1 MVTLFMMMRMTKH
14 SNRCFTPVSIFV
26 NAAITL
32 VIAAFLPCTG
42 SAQFV
47 FEDVTESTKI
57 YQSCNPA
64 GDIGSGVVVLDL
76 NNDGWE
82 DLYLPGNVT
91 GDRLFENQKDGT
103 FKEVTFGTTK
113 DSAFFKHNNFNSY
126 TNGGVAFDYNKDG
139 YVDIFEA
146 CRRRDLLWKNNANGT
161 FSNYSQPA
169 NIVAPF
175 EENNSNS
182 ATFGDFDGD
191 GDNDIYVARWVNEMN
206 AVLDS
211 NGNSHYVFSGFPNH
225 FYVNNS
231 NGTFTESGKLYSI
244 ADSGTT
250 NTTVMF
256 DYDKDGDLD
265 IFTGNDFGMNVSQNH
280 VYQNQLAQTGIAT
293 FTNVAPQIG
302 LNVGIFNMTLSPND
316 YDADGDFD
324 VHQTSIGGEYLM
336 KNNNGIFT
344 NVAQQ
349 IGFPPLLDQQIESIP
364 TVTWTALFSDFDNDG
379 REDAFIVHGYTK
391 SIIETRTSQEF
402 DTSRFYH
409 QQADGTFKDITL
421 THGVV
426 TNVRGRGAAYMDFDH
441 DGRLDI
447 IFGSLGRT
455 PGVFTSDYRVFRN
468 VTPITSDRN
477 WLQIKGIAT
486 TTASDAIGTIVEV
499 WTNGT
504 RRMNQIHTN
513 GGMSSCN
520 SLVLHFGLGS
530 ATTADSI
537 IIYWPMSKSLH
548 RQIDRYYNVPVNQRL
563 VYTEQ
568 LKSSVQTHDAITQG
582 FRLSQSI
589 VTSSITVVGAD
600 EAITSQYEIV
610 SILGQTLFSTEGRKY
625 SVEIPVSSL
634 AAGQYFVRIRSG
646 DQQELLRFIKS

>member
-1 MVTLFMMMRMTKH
+1 MQMTKYLSRRLSLVTL
-14 SNRCFTPVSIFV
+14 IV

-57 YQSCNPA
+57 FQSCTPVA
-64 GDIGSGVVVLDL
+64 DIGAGVIVLDL

-82 DLYLPGNVT
+82 DLYLPGTVT
-91 GDRLFENQKDGT
+91 ADKLYENQKDGT
-103 FKEVTFGTTK
+103 FKDVTDPTF
-113 DSAFFKHNNFNSY
+113 AKHNNFNSY

-139 YVDIFEA
+139 FVDIFEV
-146 CRRRDLLWKNNANGT
+146 CRRKDLLWKNNGNGT
-161 FSNYSQPA
+161 FINYSQPA
-169 NIVAPF
+169 NIVSPF
-175 EENNSNS
+175 EENASNS
-182 ATFGDFDGD
+182 ATYGDFDGD

-211 NGNSHYVFSGFPNH
+211 NGQSHYVFSGFPNH

-231 NGTFTESGKLYSI
+231 NGTFTESGMKYSI

-316 YDADGDFD
+316 FDADGDFD
-324 VHQTSIGGEYLM
+324 IHQTSIGGEYLM
-336 KNNNGIFT
+336 KNNDGMFS

-379 REDAFIVHGYTK
+379 REDAFITHGFTK
-391 SIIETRTSQEF
+391 SIIETRTSTEL
-402 DTSRFYH
+402 DTSRFYC
-409 QQADGTFKDITL
+409 QQPDGTFKDITL
-421 THGVV
+421 TNGVV
-426 TNVRGRGAAYMDFDH
+426 TDVRGRGAAYMDFDH

-477 WLQIKGIAT
+477 WLQIKAVAT

-499 WTNGT
+499 WTNGL

-513 GGMSSCN
+513 GGMSSSN
-520 SLVLHFGLGS
+520 SLVLHFGLGN
-530 ATTADSI
+530 ATIADSI
-537 IIYWPMSKSLH
+537 ILYWPMSKSLH
-548 RQIDRYYNVPVNQRL
+548 RQIDRYHNVPVNQRI

-568 LKSSVQTHDAITQG
+568 PKSSVSQLENTTQG
-582 FRLSQSI
+582 FSLSHSVVTNSI
-589 VTSSITVVGAD
+589 IVNGAD
-600 EAITSQYEIV
+600 ESITSQYEIV
-610 SILGQTLFSTEGRKY
+610 NILGQTLFVTEGRKY
-625 SVEIPVSSL
+625 SVEIPVSTL
-634 AAGQYFVRIRSG
+634 TVGQYFVRIKSANK
-646 DQQELLRFIKS
+646 QQILRFIKN

>member
-1 MVTLFMMMRMTKH
+1 MTNN
-14 SNRCFTPVSIFV
+14 SNRHILLIKLFV

-32 VIAAFLPCTG
+32 VIAAFLPCRST
-42 SAQFV
+42 AQFV
-47 FEDVTESTKI
+47 FEDATESTKI
-57 YQSCNPA
+57 FQSCTPA

-91 GDRLFENQKDGT
+91 GDRLFENQKNGT
-103 FKEVTFGTTK
+103 FNEVTFGTTK
-113 DSAFFKHNNFNSY
+113 DSAFFRHNNFNSY

-139 YVDIFEA
+139 SVDIFEA
-146 CRRRDLLWKNNANGT
+146 CRRRDLLWKNNGNGT

-182 ATFGDFDGD
+182 ATYGDFDGD
-191 GDNDIYVARWVNEMN
+191 GDNDIYVARWVKEMN
-206 AVLDS
+206 AILDS

-231 NGTFTESGKLYSI
+231 NGTFTESGMQYSI

-324 VHQTSIGGEYLM
+324 IHQTSIGGEYLM
-336 KNNNGIFT
+336 KNNDGMFT

-349 IGFPPLLDQQIESIP
+349 IGFPALLDQQIESVP

-379 REDAFIVHGYTK
+379 REDAFITHGFTK
-391 SIIETRTSQEF
+391 SIIETRTSIEF
-402 DTSRFYH
+402 DTSRFYS
-409 QQADGTFKDITL
+409 QQPDGTFKDITL
-421 THGVV
+421 TNGVV

-468 VTPITSDRN
+468 VTPITSERN

-513 GGMSSCN
+513 GGMSSSN
-520 SLVLHFGLGS
+520 SLVLHFGLGNV
-530 ATTADSI
+530 TMVDSVI
-537 IIYWPMSKSLH
+537 VYWPMSKKLH
-548 RQIDRYYNVPVNQRL
+548 RQVDHYYNVPVNQRI

-568 LKSSVQTHDAITQG
+568 PKATVSTSGDLANE
-582 FRLSQSI
+582 FRLTQS
-589 VTSSITVVGAD
+589 VVKNSIIIVGAD
-600 EAITSQYEIV
+600 ESITSVYEIINV
-610 SILGQTLFSTEGRKY
+610 LGQTEFTTEGRKH
-625 SVEIPVSSL
+625 SVEIPVYL
-634 AAGQYFVRIRSG
+634 LPVGQYFVKIRSASK
-646 DQQELLRFIKS
+646 QQLLTFIKN